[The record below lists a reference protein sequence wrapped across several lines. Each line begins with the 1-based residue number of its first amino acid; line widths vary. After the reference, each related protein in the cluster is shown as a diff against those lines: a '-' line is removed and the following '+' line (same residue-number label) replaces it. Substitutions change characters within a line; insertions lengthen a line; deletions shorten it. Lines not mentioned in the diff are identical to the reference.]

1 MKKQFFHQG
10 IARKPVFGYNFYNIL
25 CFRAVP
31 EDDILKKTIAF
42 ILAFAMILSF
52 CACGQKEVEYHPK
65 QTNEPQQTQPAA
77 KPAPAAVP
85 TPAAAEPVK
94 EPEPE
99 PEPEP
104 QPEFTNPLTGEGVW
118 EDISSH
124 RPYAIML
131 NNLTKALPQ
140 CSQSNADLI
149 FEMQVEGGITRM
161 IALYQ
166 DITSCGAIGSVRSS
180 RPYYLDVVTAFDAIY
195 IHAGGSEQAY
205 SDIRTRGIT
214 NIDGVRG
221 SGTIFYR
228 DSARKASAGYEHSMF
243 TSEELISKYVPD
255 MNIRHDHKEGY
266 QETLKFTAEPDMKG
280 AVSASAVTVVMN
292 PTKSTK
298 FAYDEESGRYLVSE
312 YGKEY
317 IDGNTGEQV
326 SVKNVLVLYVKYS
339 NIAGDDKGRLRA
351 DMSGGKA
358 VYIANGRMIEGCSWS
373 RTDSGFVLT
382 KADGSPLELAVG
394 NSYVCC
400 ANAGSGSV
408 SAE

>member
-1 MKKQFFHQG
+1 MKK
-10 IARKPVFGYNFYNIL
+10 V
-25 CFRAVP
+25 
-31 EDDILKKTIAF
+31 IAF
-42 ILAFAMILSF
+42 ILALAMILTLA
-52 CACGQKEVEYHPK
+52 ACGQKEQEIDLDKDK
-65 QTNEPQQTQPAA
+65 QQEQTEPAA
-77 KPAPAAVP
+77 KPAPPSPAAV
-85 TPAAAEPVK
+85 TPP
-94 EPEPE
+94 PEPE

-104 QPEFTNPLTGEGVW
+104 QPEFTNPLTGEGEW
-118 EDISSH
+118 EDISMH

-140 CSQSNADLI
+140 CSQSNADII
-149 FEMQVEGGITRM
+149 FEMQVEGNITRM

-180 RPYYLDVVTAFDAIY
+180 RPYFLDIVTAFDAIY

-228 DSARKASAGYEHSMF
+228 DSARKKSAGYEHSMF
-243 TSEELISKYVPD
+243 TSEELINKYVPD
-255 MNIRHDHKEGY
+255 MNIRHDHKDGY
-266 QETLKFTAEPDMKG
+266 KETLRFTDKPNMAGAET
-280 AVSASAVTVVMN
+280 AAAVTVVMN
-292 PTKSTK
+292 PSKSTK
-298 FAYDEESGRYLVSE
+298 FAYDEESGKYLVSE

-317 IDGNTGEQV
+317 VDGNTGEQV
-326 SVKNVLVLYVKYS
+326 AVTNVLVLYVKYS
-339 NIAGDDKGRLRA
+339 NIAGDTAGRLRA
-351 DMSGGKA
+351 DMSGGSG
-358 VYIANGRMIEGCSWS
+358 VYITGGEMIRDIRWS

-382 KADGSPLELAVG
+382 KASGEPLELAAG

-400 ANAGSGSV
+400 ANAGNGSV